1 MMARRALLTGHFS
14 TVGDIECLE
23 IVRHWLGG
31 MGISCDVAPFAESV
45 RAKLPGAT
53 DLARVDP
60 RSYSHLVMICGP
72 VWKEQLE
79 GLQFDLAR
87 FRHCVRIGINL
98 TLIAPIESWNPFDI
112 LLERDSNRITRPDLT
127 LLADTKS
134 VPVVVGRCLVRKQS
148 SYAGRERHDQARQLF
163 DDLIQRRDFAA
174 IDLDTRWYRD
184 GNGLRT
190 PAHFLSALQRI
201 DLLFT
206 NRLHG
211 MVYALKAGVPV
222 VAIDAIE
229 GGAKVSAQAEAIG
242 WPQCIPIENATP
254 ERLDAAVDWCLS
266 PQAQGVIE
274 SCRKGVLNEL
284 REVKREFLAAMATE
298 MPLPAALKTSSHVS
312 ETAIG
317 DAS

>member
-14 TVGDIECLE
+14 TVGDIECIE
-23 IVRHWLGG
+23 IVRHWLGA
-31 MGISCDVAPFAESV
+31 MGIPYDVASFSESV

-53 DLARVDP
+53 DLATVDP

-79 GLQFDLAR
+79 ELKFDLAR

-98 TLIAPIESWNPFDI
+98 TLIAPVQVWNPFDI
-112 LLERDSNRITRPDLT
+112 LLERDSNRMTRPDLT

-134 VPVVVGRCLVRKQS
+134 VPIVVGRCLVRKQS

-174 IDLDTRWYRD
+174 LDLDTRWYRD

-190 PAHFLSALQRI
+190 PAHFISALRRI

-229 GGAKVSAQAEAIG
+229 GGAKVFAQAEAIG
-242 WPQCIPIENATP
+242 WPQCIPIERATP

-266 PQAQGVIE
+266 PQAREVIS
-274 SCRKGVLNEL
+274 SCREGVLPEL
-284 REVKREFLAAMATE
+284 GEVKRKFLAA
-298 MPLPAALKTSSHVS
+298 L
-312 ETAIG
+312 TAESTPSTLSDRSGAIRVTRF
-317 DAS
+317 A